1 MNQPAAVPSAE
12 TLIQS
17 VQELATKKESAE
29 NERTP
34 SPTKAVVKKVLNY
47 TYIYISIVGYRS
59 FRQHPGP
66 VLGVEEEEAR
76 VVYDRNF

>member
-1 MNQPAAVPSAE
+1 
-12 TLIQS
+12 
-17 VQELATKKESAE
+17 
-29 NERTP
+29 
-34 SPTKAVVKKVLNY
+34 VKKVLNY